1 MMRNVKDK
9 KKIDLLRENDLNIKN
24 GEFFEILM
32 KESLKI
38 LAKMILLIFRLLIP
52 NIVLSFSFVRK
63 ITP

>member
-1 MMRNVKDK
+1 MRNVKDK
-9 KKIDLLRENDLNIKN
+9 KKTDLLRKNDLNIKN

-32 KESLKI
+32 ESLKI

>member
-1 MMRNVKDK
+1 MRNVKDK

>member
-1 MMRNVKDK
+1 MRNVKDK
-9 KKIDLLRENDLNIKN
+9 KKIDLLRQNDLNIKN

>member
-1 MMRNVKDK
+1 MRNVKDK
-9 KKIDLLRENDLNIKN
+9 KKIDLLRQNDLNIKN

-32 KESLKI
+32 KESLKF

>member
-1 MMRNVKDK
+1 MRNVKDK
-9 KKIDLLRENDLNIKN
+9 KKIDLLRKNDLNIKN

>member
-1 MMRNVKDK
+1 MRNVKDK

-52 NIVLSFSFVRK
+52 NIVLSFSFSRK

>member
-1 MMRNVKDK
+1 MRNVKDK

-32 KESLKI
+32 KESLKV